1 MSQQIII
8 AEQARIAALLTDDR
22 VDELIVAQGQYQIGD
37 IFLGTVENVLPGI
50 DAAFVNI
57 GESEKNGFI
66 HVSDLG
72 PLRLKKGTFGITE
85 LLEPKQKVIVQ
96 VIKEPTGSKGPRL
109 TGSISIPGKYLILQP
124 YGQGVNISR
133 KINTETERSR
143 LKALGVLIKPPST
156 GLLFRTEAEKIKE
169 ELLIEDLEN
178 LIQKWENILKVYD
191 NSNPPNLIKRDDDF
205 SLKILRDHIK
215 SSTKSIII
223 DSNFSVERA
232 KDFLINYESNIDIEF
247 HDNDKNE
254 HILEKYEIKKTI
266 QKALQPR
273 VDLPSGGYI
282 IIEPT
287 EALTVID
294 VNSGSFTRS
303 ANSRQTVLWTNCEA
317 AVEISRQMKLRNIG
331 GVVVIDFI
339 DMESRRDQFQL
350 LEHFTSAIKDDSAR
364 PQIAQLTELGLV
376 ELTRKRQGQ
385 NIYELFGQKCS
396 KCDGTGHVENILNQ
410 EISNIKI
417 KNIENKSNQS
427 NNLKSLDKDT
437 SQSTNEQEKIID
449 KELINSKD
457 LSKENSSNKK
467 ENDNLNQSN
476 SKEKNILTVDLT
488 NEEKIVFSQ
497 LGINPLIKLGKEYL
511 KSNNFVRLKESNKE
525 TEKPLDNKKTKSK
538 QIKKISKS
546 GEEKIQIKIE
556 AKANSKDKSTNKT
569 TENNEVLFID
579 KKDEI
584 ELTDDLN
591 NARKKRRRSSASI
604 E

>member
-37 IFLGTVENVLPGI
+37 IFVGTVENVLPGI
-50 DAAFVNI
+50 DAAFINI
-57 GESEKNGFI
+57 GESDKNGFI

-72 PLRLKKGTFGITE
+72 PLRLRKGILGITE
-85 LLEPKQKVIVQ
+85 LLEPKQKVLVQ

-124 YGQGVNISR
+124 HGLGINISR
-133 KINTETERSR
+133 KINTEKERNR

-156 GLLFRTEAEKIKE
+156 GLLFRTEAENIKE

-178 LIQKWENILKVYD
+178 LIEQWENILKISET
-191 NSNPPNLIKRDDDF
+191 SNPPNLIKRDDDF
-205 SLKILRDHIK
+205 SQKILRDHIK

-223 DSNFSVERA
+223 DSKFSVERA
-232 KDFLINYESNIDIEF
+232 KDFLKNYESSVSVEF
-247 HDNDKNE
+247 HDNDLKQ
-254 HILEKYEIKKTI
+254 HILENYEIKKTI

-331 GVVVIDFI
+331 GVIVVDFI

-385 NIYELFGQKCS
+385 NIYELFGKKCS
-396 KCDGTGHVENILNQ
+396 ACGGAGH
-410 EISNIKI
+410 
-417 KNIENKSNQS
+417 IENNLNFEIANLQFKNSEEKPNKSTS
-427 NNLKSLDKDT
+427 LKTLDLDT
-437 SQSTNEQEKIID
+437 SQSTD
-449 KELINSKD
+449 KEEKVIEKEFVNPKNLDKEDSFI
-457 LSKENSSNKK
+457 SKEIDSENINK
-467 ENDNLNQSN
+467 LNT
-476 SKEKNILTVDLT
+476 KEKNIITVDLT
-488 NEEKIVFSQ
+488 NDEKIVFSQ

-511 KSNNFVRLKESNKE
+511 TSNNFVRLKENSNEKE
-525 TEKPLDNKKTKSK
+525 KTIDLKKSKSK
-538 QIKKISKS
+538 QISKS
-546 GEEKIQIKIE
+546 KEEEKIEINIE
-556 AKANSKDKSTNKT
+556 AKANAKDKSTKKT
-569 TENNEVLFID
+569 HESKEVTLLD
-579 KKDEI
+579 KKNET

-591 NARKKRRRSSASI
+591 NSRKTRRRSSANI